1 MPPNQVQSPI
11 GVQFLRTSQA
21 GQQVGG
27 LDKPIRTREKYGTD
41 EPTANRSV
49 NATIPVQNAVQP
61 GMMPMNAAP
70 QSQPIPAPAMQ
81 PMFPVHMDTDM
92 HPQSMM
98 SAMDRMSM
106 QSSTNPADS
115 FSTSVYQPSGS
126 FHNGFMTNVPSVSPS
141 EV

>member
-49 NATIPVQNAVQP
+49 NATIPVQNAVQS

-70 QSQPIPAPAMQ
+70 QSQPHPCSRDAAHVPGAYGRGHAPAEHDVRDG
-81 PMFPVHMDTDM
+81 PHVDAVLHESCRFVLHLRLSAIGLV
-92 HPQSMM
+92 PQRLHDER
-98 SAMDRMSM
+98 AVCL
-106 QSSTNPADS
+106 S
-115 FSTSVYQPSGS
+115 F
-126 FHNGFMTNVPSVSPS
+126 
-141 EV
+141 

>member
-1 MPPNQVQSPI
+1 M
-11 GVQFLRTSQA
+11 
-21 GQQVGG
+21 
-27 LDKPIRTREKYGTD
+27 DKPIRDREKYGTD

-49 NATIPVQNAVQP
+49 SATIPVQNAVQP

-70 QSQPIPAPAMQ
+70 QTQPIPAPAMQ
-81 PMFPVHMDTDM
+81 PMFPVHMDADM

-98 SAMDRMSM
+98 STMDPMSM

-126 FHNGFMTNVPSVSPS
+126 FHNGFMANVPSVFPS
-141 EV
+141 EE